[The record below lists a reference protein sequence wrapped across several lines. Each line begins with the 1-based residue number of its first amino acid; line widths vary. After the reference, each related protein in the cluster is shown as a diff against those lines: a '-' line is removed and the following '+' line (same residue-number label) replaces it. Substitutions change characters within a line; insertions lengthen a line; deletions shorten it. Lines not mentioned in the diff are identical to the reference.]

1 MSRKRKDVQRE
12 LDQKLQ
18 EMRSL
23 KDQKDKDAEFRAA
36 VSSVET
42 LTEELNQI
50 NIEDAA
56 ARAMAASQISNDVKE
71 KARQFSFAKF
81 FRELGTQEG
90 LTGVEA
96 EMAAL
101 AKEEASRSGINLKG
115 VGIPAAVLSENR
127 VFAGMTAGTPADGG
141 YTIATAL
148 QYQEALRNKLV
159 LVGVGARMITGL
171 VGNISVTEGE
181 AISVNWEG
189 ENTTT
194 DDEKKSFTQRS
205 LAPKR
210 CSVNVPISK
219 QLINQSS
226 WDVEKMILDDI
237 LNAHAEALEIAA
249 INGSGVGQPKGILN
263 TDGIGSVAIGENGG
277 AATFKSM
284 VDLETAISIRNAD
297 LGSLAYVTNSKVR
310 GALKT
315 TLKANGVAGYIW
327 EKDEVNGYKAVAS
340 NIVPANIAKGT
351 GTNLSAAIFG
361 NFNDLLICQWGGLDI
376 ISDPFSL
383 KKDGAIEITLNAY
396 HDVFVRRTASFAA
409 IKDIVA

>member
-18 EMRSL
+18 EMRSF
-23 KDQKDKDAEFRAA
+23 KDQKDKDAEFRAS

-56 ARAMAASQISNDVKE
+56 ARAMAASQISSDVKE

-101 AKEEASRSGINLKG
+101 AREEASRSGITLKG
-115 VGIPAAVLSENR
+115 VGIPAAVLSANR

-159 LVGVGARMITGL
+159 LVGAGARMITGL
-171 VGNISVTEGE
+171 VGNISVTEGD
-181 AISVNWEG
+181 AITVSWEG

-194 DDEKKSFTQRS
+194 DDKKKTFTQRS
-205 LAPKR
+205 LSPKR

-226 WDVEKMILDDI
+226 WDVEKMIMDDI

-249 INGSGVGQPKGILN
+249 INGSGVGQPKGVLN
-263 TDGIGSVAIGENGG
+263 TDGIGSVTIGENGG

-284 VDLETAISIRNAD
+284 VDLETATSIRNAD

-315 TLKANGVAGYIW
+315 TLKSNGVSGYIW

-340 NIVPANIAKGT
+340 NIVPANITKGT
-351 GTNLSAAIFG
+351 GSNLSAAIFG

-376 ISDPFSL
+376 ISDPFTL

>member
-101 AKEEASRSGINLKG
+101 AREEASRSGINLKG

-127 VFAGMTAGTPADGG
+127 VFAGMNAGTPADGG
-141 YTIATAL
+141 FTIATAL
-148 QYQEALRNKLV
+148 QYQDALRNKLV
-159 LVGVGARMITGL
+159 LSGAGARVITGL
-171 VGNISVTEGE
+171 VGNISVTEGD
-181 AISVNWEG
+181 AITVAWEG
-189 ENTTT
+189 ENAKTG
-194 DDEKKSFTQRS
+194 DKKKTFTQRS
-205 LAPKR
+205 LSPKR
-210 CSVNVPISK
+210 VSVNVPISK

-237 LNAHAEALEIAA
+237 LNAHAEALEVAA
-249 INGSGVGQPKGILN
+249 INGSGVGQPKGVLN
-263 TDGIGSVAIGENGG
+263 TDGIGSVALGENGG

-284 VDLETAISIRNAD
+284 VDLETAVSVRNAD

-310 GALKT
+310 GALKY
-315 TLKANGVAGYIW
+315 TLKANGVPGFVW
-327 EKDEVNGYKAVAS
+327 EKNEVNGYKALAS
-340 NIVPANIAKGT
+340 NIVPSNITKGT
-351 GTNLSAAIFG
+351 GANLSAAIFG
-361 NFNDLLICQWGGLDI
+361 NFSDLLICQWGGLDI
-376 ISDPFSL
+376 ISDPYTL
-383 KKDGAIEITLNAY
+383 KTEGAIEITLNAY

>member
-171 VGNISVTEGE
+171 VGNIDVTEGE
-181 AISVNWEG
+181 AISVSWEG

-194 DDEKKSFTQRS
+194 NDKKKSFTQRS
-205 LAPKR
+205 LTPKR

-284 VDLETAISIRNAD
+284 VDLETQISIRNAD

-340 NIVPANIAKGT
+340 NIVPANITKGT
-351 GTNLSAAIFG
+351 GSNLSAAIFG

-376 ISDPFSL
+376 ISDPFAL

-409 IKDIVA
+409 IKDIIA